1 MVEHI
6 VPASWSMASPQR
18 GDLYVFGNH
27 IVMKRGFND
36 FELSLTADLKALRVN
51 EILILMT

>member
-36 FELSLTADLKALRVN
+36 VELGLAADLEALRVDG
-51 EILILMT
+51 ILILMT